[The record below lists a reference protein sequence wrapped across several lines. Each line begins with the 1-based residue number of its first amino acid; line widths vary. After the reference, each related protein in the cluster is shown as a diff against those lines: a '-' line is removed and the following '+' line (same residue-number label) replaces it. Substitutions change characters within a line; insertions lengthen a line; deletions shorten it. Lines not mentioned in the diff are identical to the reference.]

1 MLASTKAP
9 KRCPCSCA
17 AVSDTAA
24 LGPRVIHYRWWRP
37 TSTLDERQGHDVRR
51 DAGVQ
56 CGESSVVVQSRT
68 GWCVSSRS
76 SVAAAARCTACHG
89 VAAHAEPAVLVN
101 ECSNPLGKN
110 VARQPRRRTGAA
122 RDRSPGAP
130 SRPRR
135 RRCRATCRAMR
146 AGCAAPARNFRGRR
160 SRARPGAWRDDQ
172 ARARGYNHAS

>member
-1 MLASTKAP
+1 MLASTEVANRRP
-9 KRCPCSCA
+9 RPSA
-17 AVSDTAA
+17 FVSDTAA

-37 TSTLDERQGHDVRR
+37 TSTLDERQGNDVRR

-101 ECSNPLGKN
+101 EWSN
-110 VARQPRRRTGAA
+110 
-122 RDRSPGAP
+122 
-130 SRPRR
+130 
-135 RRCRATCRAMR
+135 
-146 AGCAAPARNFRGRR
+146 
-160 SRARPGAWRDDQ
+160 
-172 ARARGYNHAS
+172 